1 MEGNKSSVRE
11 IIGNHVAAYVSVCYS
26 SFEEL
31 ENILLEDYKV
41 NNLKEFQGYEKTVTR
56 LNKFLGLD
64 LAGLFTSW
72 MGYEIAIV
80 KPAVDQVNR
89 LDNLILA
96 IRA

>member
-1 MEGNKSSVRE
+1 MECFKSGGGNKSSVRE

-72 MGYEIAIV
+72 MGNEIAICQTGSRSG
-80 KPAVDQVNR
+80 KPAG
-89 LDNLILA
+89 
-96 IRA
+96 